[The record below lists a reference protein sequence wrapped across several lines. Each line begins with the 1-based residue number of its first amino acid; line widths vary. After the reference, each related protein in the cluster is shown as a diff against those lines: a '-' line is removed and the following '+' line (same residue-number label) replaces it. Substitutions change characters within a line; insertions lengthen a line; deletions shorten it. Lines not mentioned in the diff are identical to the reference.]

1 MERFCRQVYIRAVM
15 NQQSATLGPSAQ
27 LIDCQP
33 IRTRRRS
40 VIRVLGVIAIIFSR
54 ILTDVNC
61 VVHTER
67 TKCLRRSLT
76 ISLEGKDD

>member
-1 MERFCRQVYIRAVM
+1 M

-61 VVHTER
+61 VVHIER
-67 TKCLRRSLT
+67 TTCLRRSLT